1 MFLLNY
7 IQLSLWMTIYLCQ
20 KNKSRTIYRLIIKKI
35 KDSGCIAIK
44 FAQWMIP
51 ILEMEYNLDKD
62 MLQEIEE
69 LYEDCNYEMD
79 TYMENVYKQEFR
91 KDFTKDFTNEG
102 MIGSGSIGQVYK
114 VKDRNNKLYALKI
127 LHPYS
132 KFQITVCKY
141 MINIFNFIPFTRRLL
156 RYYIPIDIKTF
167 IQDFELQTD
176 LTNEANNCMRFYEIY
191 KDNPKVVIPKIHK
204 ISKNILVMSYEE
216 GETFDDSTISDYKK
230 SKVITLLKCFIRD
243 MEGYQHF
250 VHGDVHKG
258 NWKIRDQKGTDP
270 SIVIYDFGFCWETS
284 DSLNNVLPLLDIYLA
299 KLVNADFSV
308 REHLLKRVENVYK
321 KDSENDIL
329 HEILYNFFQKT
340 YTVEFISED
349 LKQSENI
356 NDVDDLVKYI
366 LTFSKRNNIL
376 LESCL
381 FQCVIIINQMNKYV
395 ISADKEGHNH
405 NVDDTLDIISYCQTH
420 DIFKNYCDFLVDTLN
435 RRQSTKQKQKSN
447 FNFKELLQEFI

>member
-20 KNKSRTIYRLIIKKI
+20 KNKSRTIYRLIINKI

-69 LYEDCNYEMD
+69 LYDDCNYERD

-102 MIGSGSIGQVYK
+102 LIGSGSIGQVYK
-114 VKDRNNKLYALKI
+114 VKNRNNELYALKI

-141 MINIFNFIPFTRRLL
+141 TVNFLNLIPFTRRLL

-176 LTNEANNCMRFYEIY
+176 LTNEANNCMRFYETY
-191 KDNPKVVIPKIHK
+191 KDNSKVVIPKIHK

-216 GETFDDSTISDYKK
+216 GETFDESTISDYKK

-243 MEGYQHF
+243 LNDFQF
-250 VHGDVHKG
+250 FIHGDIHKG

-284 DSLNNVLPLLDIYLA
+284 DCLKNVLPLLNVYLA
-299 KLVNADFSV
+299 KLVNSDFSV
-308 REHLLKRVENVYK
+308 TDDLSERIENMYK

-329 HEILYNFFQKT
+329 HEILYNFFQET
-340 YTVEFISED
+340 YTVDFISNH
-349 LKQSENI
+349 LTQCENI
-356 NDVDDLVKYI
+356 DDVDDLVKYI
-366 LTFSKRNNIL
+366 LTFSKRYNIL

-381 FQCVIIINQMNKYV
+381 FQCLIIINQMNKYV
-395 ISADKEGHNH
+395 ISNDEGDH

-420 DIFKNYCDFLVDTLN
+420 DIFKNYCDLLVNTLN
-435 RRQSTKQKQKSN
+435 RRRSNKQTSS